1 MFTAICMTTIDLMSF
16 LLKLYSQENYLG
28 YYLDEYCFKYNRQ
41 AEIRSGALCYE
52 LLYNAVHLTPVT
64 YQEIM
69 DAK

>member
-1 MFTAICMTTIDLMSF
+1 MGA
-16 LLKLYSQENYLG
+16 LKDWLAKTRWAGYSQENYLG

-41 AEIRSGALCYE
+41 AEIQSGALCYE

-64 YQEIM
+64 YQEII